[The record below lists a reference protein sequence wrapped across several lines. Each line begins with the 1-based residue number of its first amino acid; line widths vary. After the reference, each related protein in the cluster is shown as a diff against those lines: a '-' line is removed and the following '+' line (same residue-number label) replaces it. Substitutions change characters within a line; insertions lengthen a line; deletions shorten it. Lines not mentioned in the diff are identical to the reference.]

1 MAIVTGEAPLQIRG
15 GHHYFDSNPA
25 VFYIEGLVF
34 EIDLN
39 STCTGVL
46 EAIGQ
51 ELLDDDQKPLAIG
64 NDGDIQIMQV
74 HCQVL
79 LDKKEGIFADHFFD
93 QVPLATRAL
102 RPDHHEN
109 SLVAGTAEP
118 DWHRSQS

>member
-1 MAIVTGEAPLQIRG
+1 MAIVAWEAPLKYAEDIAI
-15 GHHYFDSNPA
+15 FDPNPA

-46 EAIGQ
+46 ETIGL
-51 ELLDDDQKPLAIG
+51 ELLDDDQEPLAVG

-93 QVPLATRAL
+93 QVL
-102 RPDHHEN
+102 
-109 SLVAGTAEP
+109 
-118 DWHRSQS
+118 

>member
-1 MAIVTGEAPLQIRG
+1 MAIVAGEAPLKDTEDIAI
-15 GHHYFDSNPA
+15 FDPNPA
-25 VFYIEGLVF
+25 VFYIEGLVL

-39 STCTGVL
+39 ATCAGVF

-79 LDKKEGIFADHFFD
+79 LDKKEGMFADYFFD
-93 QVPLATRAL
+93 QVF
-102 RPDHHEN
+102 
-109 SLVAGTAEP
+109 
-118 DWHRSQS
+118 

>member
-1 MAIVTGEAPLQIRG
+1 MAIVTGEASLKDTEDIAIFYP
-15 GHHYFDSNPA
+15 NPA

-39 STCTGVL
+39 ATCTGVL

-51 ELLDDDQKPLAIG
+51 ELLDDDQEPLAIG

-79 LDKKEGIFADHFFD
+79 LDKKEGMFADHFFD
-93 QVPLATRAL
+93 QVL
-102 RPDHHEN
+102 
-109 SLVAGTAEP
+109 
-118 DWHRSQS
+118 

>member
-1 MAIVTGEAPLQIRG
+1 MAIVAREAPLKNTENIAI
-15 GHHYFDSNPA
+15 FDPNPA
-25 VFYIEGLVF
+25 VFYIKGLVF

-39 STCTGVL
+39 ATCASVL

-51 ELLDDDQKPLAIG
+51 ELLDDDQEPLAVG

-93 QVPLATRAL
+93 QVL
-102 RPDHHEN
+102 
-109 SLVAGTAEP
+109 
-118 DWHRSQS
+118 